1 MITKELELYVMSLLA
16 LGNYTLKEISRI
28 VGLNQHTIKSI
39 DLKRLKLMYTNVQ
52 ISDKRREFF
61 AVDSVSFCALKSAV
75 QEQIKLR

>member
-1 MITKELELYVMSLLA
+1 MNFIVGKKISWDIFGKYNSVYVYKELSAAGVA
-16 LGNYTLKEISRI
+16 
-28 VGLNQHTIKSI
+28 NQV
-39 DLKRLKLMYTNVQ
+39 LVLQ